1 MQKTA
6 EKRIKNIRILQNL
19 KIGKNG
25 LVANGIVKQN
35 RQFWRRTFKCQE
47 HAEDDSNTTF
57 LCSMKPFLQDICLRH
72 NKTTK
77 I

>member
-6 EKRIKNIRILQNL
+6 KKEQIILKNYKIS

-25 LVANGIVKQN
+25 HVAKAIVKQN
-35 RQFWRRTFKCQE
+35 RQFWERTFKCQE

-57 LCSMKPFLQDICLRH
+57 LCSTKSFL
-72 NKTTK
+72 
-77 I
+77 